1 MSTQPGAGTVD
12 VGTLARLFVL
22 TPRRIQQLAA
32 EGIIPKGSHGSY
44 PLAPAITGY
53 VTWLQ
58 KKVSGETDSV
68 DLTTQRARL
77 AKEQADKTAMENA
90 QLRGVLVHADDVIA
104 TWTACAGA
112 MRARMLAAPTKVAPL
127 ARVATTD
134 AEAAAVIEAEVLEAL
149 EELSEDG
156 LPVAARARR
165 ERAAGSA
172 EAAASADGEPVG
184 GPVPAAE
191 PGKRRRAR
199 SVEN

>member
-1 MSTQPGAGTVD
+1 MSSPATTGMVD

-90 QLRGVLVHADDVIA
+90 QLRGVLVHAEDVIV
-104 TWTACAGA
+104 TWTTCASA
-112 MRARMLAAPTKVAPL
+112 MRARMLAAPTKVAPM
-127 ARVATTD
+127 ARAAATD

-149 EELSEDG
+149 EELSADG
-156 LPVAARARR
+156 LPAGARARR
-165 ERAAGSA
+165 DRIAGGP
-172 EAAASADGEPVG
+172 EAPTEADGEPVG
-184 GPVPAAE
+184 GPVPAPE

-199 SVEN
+199 KVEN

>member
-1 MSTQPGAGTVD
+1 MSSPATTGLVD

-22 TPRRIQQLAA
+22 TPRRIQQLAS
-32 EGIIPKGSHGSY
+32 EGIIPKGERGRY
-44 PLAPAITGY
+44 PLAPAIAGY

-104 TWTACAGA
+104 TWTTCAAA
-112 MRARMLAAPTKVAPL
+112 MRARMLAAPTKVAPM
-127 ARVATTD
+127 ARAAATD
-134 AEAAAVIEAEVLEAL
+134 AEAAAVIEAEVVEAL
-149 EELSEDG
+149 EELSADG
-156 LPVAARARR
+156 LPAGTRARR
-165 ERAAGSA
+165 ERAAERP
-172 EAAASADGEPVG
+172 EASSEVDSEPVG
-184 GPVPAAE
+184 GSVPAPE

-199 SVEN
+199 TVED

>member
-1 MSTQPGAGTVD
+1 MSSPSTTGLVD

-90 QLRGVLVHADDVIA
+90 QLRGVLVHAEDVIA
-104 TWTACAGA
+104 TWTTCASG

-127 ARVATTD
+127 ARAAATD
-134 AEAAAVIEAEVLEAL
+134 AEAAAVIEAEVIEAL

-165 ERAAGSA
+165 ERVAGGP
-172 EAAASADGEPVG
+172 EAPSEADSEPVG
-184 GPVPAAE
+184 GSVPAPE

-199 SVEN
+199 TVED